1 MLRALKRLFGR
12 GAVDPSQL
20 ALPLDSAAP
29 RPVPPMSPVASP
41 SPPPTDTPATLGGT
55 GQMPERRSGR
65 RSPAEE
71 DAAAASRLSARHAE
85 FNAER
90 FGGTLRPVAIEVSRR
105 LRSRLGYYRV
115 ATPRYP
121 GLIVISRRHLR
132 RHGWAAVFDTLLHE
146 MVHQWQDES
155 GLGVDHGPQFRA
167 KARLV
172 GTVPR
177 ARRPVG

>member
-1 MLRALKRLFGR
+1 MLHALRRLFGR
-12 GAVDPSQL
+12 GAVDPGQL
-20 ALPLDSAAP
+20 TLPFDAALQ
-29 RPVPPMSPVASP
+29 RPVLR
-41 SPPPTDTPATLGGT
+41 PPPIIVPAPPTGT
-55 GQMPERRSGR
+55 REAPVRPPGR

-71 DAAAASRLSARHAE
+71 DTIAAQKLTARHAE

-90 FGGTLRPVAIEVSRR
+90 FAGALRPIRIEVSRR

-132 RHGWAAVFDTLLHE
+132 RHGWSAVFDTLLHE

-155 GLGVDHGPQFRA
+155 GLSVDHGPQFRA
-167 KARLV
+167 KARAV
-172 GTVPR
+172 GTLPR

>member
-1 MLRALKRLFGR
+1 MFHALKRLFGR
-12 GAVDPSQL
+12 GAVDPRQL
-20 ALPLDSAAP
+20 TLPFDSASP
-29 RPVPPMSPVASP
+29 RSVPVPTPIAV
-41 SPPPTDTPATLGGT
+41 PTTQTVTRETP
-55 GQMPERRSGR
+55 QQRSGR

-71 DAAAASRLSARHAE
+71 DAAAAEKLTARHAE
-85 FNAER
+85 LNAER
-90 FGGTLRPVAIEVSRR
+90 FGGSLRPIRIEVSRR

-146 MVHQWQDES
+146 MVHQWQDET
-155 GLGVDHGPQFRA
+155 GLSVDHGPHFRA
-167 KARLV
+167 KARAV